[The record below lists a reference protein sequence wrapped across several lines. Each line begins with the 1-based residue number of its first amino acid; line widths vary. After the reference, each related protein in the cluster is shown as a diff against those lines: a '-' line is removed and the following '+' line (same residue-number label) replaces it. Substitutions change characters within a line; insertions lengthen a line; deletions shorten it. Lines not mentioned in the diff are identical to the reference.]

1 MENSRP
7 ALNHFLV
14 DVFNE
19 ILKTEEAC
27 VADSG
32 FSDLS
37 LREMHVIEAVSA
49 LAETNGNSAAE
60 VASALRITAG
70 SLTTAVSLLERKG
83 YLTRLRDEKDKR
95 IVRIV
100 PTDSGRAA
108 DRAHKTFHEEMVDYV
123 LTALSPEEAAL
134 FVRSLKSV
142 SDFFKVKYKE
152 KNGGSL

>member
-83 YLTRLRDEKDKR
+83 YLTRFRDDKDKR
-95 IVRIV
+95 VVRIV
-100 PTDSGRAA
+100 PTDSGREAN
-108 DRAHKTFHEEMVDYV
+108 RVHKAFHEEMVGYV
-123 LTALSPEEAAL
+123 LTALSPEEAVL

-142 SDFFKVKYKE
+142 SDFFKLKYKE
-152 KNGGSL
+152 KIGGSI